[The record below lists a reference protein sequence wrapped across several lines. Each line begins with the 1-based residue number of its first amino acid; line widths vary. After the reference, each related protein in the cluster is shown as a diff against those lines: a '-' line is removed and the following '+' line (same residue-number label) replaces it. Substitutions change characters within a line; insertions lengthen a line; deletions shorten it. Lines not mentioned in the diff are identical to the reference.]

1 MRWLHLCLFLVVGAT
16 TAQFTARAQGTADH
30 AKRPVE
36 SQVVVEGGS
45 SVGNIH
51 VFAFADDRRIA
62 PLGIE
67 YDRHSWGSFLTARVD
82 YVAEVLPVV
91 LLNEPAQYGADSIA
105 LTTARQVKY
114 GFGFSPVGVRLLWR
128 RHAAFRLYLMGKG
141 GMLIFPD
148 PVLSPLDGHLSFSA
162 QFGGGV
168 EETLTRRLS
177 LRLGYSDFHFS
188 NGGIATRNPGYRLHV
203 FQCRVDLSVGEWARA
218 ASRVVRYS
226 IHSRR
231 KRELGIETGGDEVFA
246 EFLDRGE
253 LDGGEAQV
261 TGRIDIGLFVVDE
274 QCFLGPGFKFFE
286 SKPIDGWIGL
296 GHLVLKTPD
305 ENVETRE
312 PIEFALD
319 TG

>member
-1 MRWLHLCLFLVVGAT
+1 LRICSFLIVSVISGQFVSQ
-16 TAQFTARAQGTADH
+16 AQNIAASE
-30 AKRPVE
+30 KPPLE
-36 SQVVVEGGS
+36 SQIVIEGGS

-91 LLNEPAQYGADSIA
+91 LLNEPAVYGADSIA
-105 LTTARQVKY
+105 LTKARQVKY

-128 RHAAFRLYLMGKG
+128 RNAALRPYLIGKG

-168 EETLTRRLS
+168 EETLTRRVS

-188 NGGIATRNPGYRLHV
+188 NGGIATRNPGIDLMYFNAGLIYRLGSSQAMH
-203 FQCRVDLSVGEWARA
+203 DAR
-218 ASRVVRYS
+218 
-226 IHSRR
+226 
-231 KRELGIETGGDEVFA
+231 
-246 EFLDRGE
+246 
-253 LDGGEAQV
+253 
-261 TGRIDIGLFVVDE
+261 
-274 QCFLGPGFKFFE
+274 
-286 SKPIDGWIGL
+286 
-296 GHLVLKTPD
+296 
-305 ENVETRE
+305 
-312 PIEFALD
+312 
-319 TG
+319 